1 MSRAAII
8 TGSWVHSP
16 VILCS
21 SPRMAR
27 TEQVGQ
33 QDKGVS
39 MQMFFFVFFFFEK
52 ALQEFAQHN
61 KSKQVT
67 GELVFC
73 PNTTIV
79 IITVI

>member
-1 MSRAAII
+1 MSHAAII
-8 TGSWVHSP
+8 TGSLVHSP
-16 VILCS
+16 VTLCS
-21 SPRMAR
+21 SPRMTR

-39 MQMFFFVFFFFEK
+39 MQMCFFGFFLEK